1 MTDLSRL
8 SINQETIK
16 QWSLPELAEG
26 CVKAGIDKV
35 GLWRA
40 PVQEYGVERTAQ
52 LLTDAGIFVTSLCRG
67 GFFTALD
74 PAERARA
81 LDDNRAAIDEAAAL
95 STDTLV
101 LVSGGLP
108 AGSRDLP
115 GARERIAEA
124 LAELGPYAQE
134 QGVRLAIEPLHPMFA
149 SDRCV
154 VSTLSQALDIA
165 ERFPAEQVGVVV
177 DTYHIWWD
185 DQAAAQIARAGA
197 GGRIHSFQLADWI
210 TRSRRAYWSDGA
222 NSATEASTSAHS
234 ARWSRP
240 PASPGRSR
248 WRSSTRACGRGTAPK
263 FWRRSR
269 PGTSS
274 TPAESGCEAAGQRD
288 RKGVQPFGGLP
299 GRILRRALPG
309 RDPGGSGSPDEG
321 GESERGPVLDRAP
334 FRLTGPDSL
343 ASRNRPAWT
352 EPVRQPSWIGFGA
365 G

>member
-16 QWSLPELAEG
+16 QWSLPELTEG

-52 LLTDAGIFVTSLCRG
+52 LLTDAGISVTSLCRG

-108 AGSRDLP
+108 AGSRDLH

-210 TRSRRAYWSDGA
+210 TPLPAGVLVGRGQLGEGSVDFRAFREMVEATGFTGPIEVEIFNEGLWARDGA
-222 NSATEASTSAHS
+222 DVLAEVA
-234 ARWSRP
+234 ARYVEH
-240 PASPGRSR
+240 
-248 WRSSTRACGRGTAPK
+248 AC
-263 FWRRSR
+263 
-269 PGTSS
+269 
-274 TPAESGCEAAGQRD
+274 
-288 RKGVQPFGGLP
+288 
-299 GRILRRALPG
+299 
-309 RDPGGSGSPDEG
+309 
-321 GESERGPVLDRAP
+321 
-334 FRLTGPDSL
+334 
-343 ASRNRPAWT
+343 
-352 EPVRQPSWIGFGA
+352 
-365 G
+365 

>member
-26 CVKAGIDKV
+26 CVEEGIDKV

-40 PVQEYGVERTAQ
+40 PVQEYGVERTAR
-52 LLTDAGIFVTSLCRG
+52 LLKDAGLTVTSLCRG

-108 AGSRDLP
+108 AGSRDLH

-134 QGVRLAIEPLHPMFA
+134 RGVRLAIEPLHPMFA

-185 DQAAAQIARAGA
+185 DQVAAQIARAGA

-210 TRSRRAYWSDGA
+210 TPLPAGVLVGRGQLGDGSIDFRAFREMVGATGFTGPIEVEIFNEDLWARDGA
-222 NSATEASTSAHS
+222 EVLAEVA
-234 ARWSRP
+234 ARY
-240 PASPGRSR
+240 AEH
-248 WRSSTRACGRGTAPK
+248 AC
-263 FWRRSR
+263 
-269 PGTSS
+269 
-274 TPAESGCEAAGQRD
+274 
-288 RKGVQPFGGLP
+288 
-299 GRILRRALPG
+299 
-309 RDPGGSGSPDEG
+309 
-321 GESERGPVLDRAP
+321 
-334 FRLTGPDSL
+334 
-343 ASRNRPAWT
+343 
-352 EPVRQPSWIGFGA
+352 
-365 G
+365 